1 MGRLNCMR
9 QNGWEIMVV
18 KIRPEQLDEEIR
30 EQLEEYS
37 AKVTKEINQNLKE
50 VADKTVETLKKG
62 GSYKERTGKYTPDW
76 SVTARKTASIVQSE
90 HYSIHNRKHYQMT
103 HLLEK
108 GHVTRNGRRTR
119 AFEHILPAEQ
129 AAEELAVEA
138 VEKAV
143 RSVRG

>member
-1 MGRLNCMR
+1 
-9 QNGWEIMVV
+9 MVAKV
-18 KIRPEQLDEEIR
+18 KPEQLDEAIR
-30 EQLEEYS
+30 GQLETYS
-37 AKVTKEINQNLKE
+37 AEITKNINENLKE
-50 VADKTVETLKKG
+50 VAETTAETLKKG

-76 SVTARKTASIVQSE
+76 SVTARKAVSTTQGE
-90 HYSIHNRKHYQMT
+90 QYSVHNRKHYQLT

-108 GHVTRNGRRTR
+108 GHVTRNGKRTR

-143 RSVRG
+143 RSANGGI

>member
-1 MGRLNCMR
+1 
-9 QNGWEIMVV
+9 MVV
-18 KIRPEQLDEEIR
+18 KIKPEQLDGEIQK
-30 EQLEEYS
+30 QLETYS
-37 AKVTKEINQNLKE
+37 AEVTRELNKNLKE
-50 VADKTVETLKKG
+50 VAEETAEILKKG

-76 SVTARKTASIVQSE
+76 SVTARKAVSVTKSE
-90 HYSIHNRKHYQMT
+90 QYSVHNRKHYQLT

-108 GHVTRNGRRTR
+108 GHVTRNGSRTR

-143 RSVRG
+143 RSANGGI

>member
-1 MGRLNCMR
+1 
-9 QNGWEIMVV
+9 MVV

>member
-1 MGRLNCMR
+1 
-9 QNGWEIMVV
+9 MVV
-18 KIRPEQLDEEIR
+18 KTKTEQLDGEIR
-30 EQLEEYS
+30 KQLETYNAE
-37 AKVTKEINQNLKE
+37 VTKELNKNLKE
-50 VADKTVETLKKG
+50 VAKETVEILKKG

-76 SVTARKTASIVQSE
+76 SVTARKAVSVTKSE
-90 HYSIHNRKHYQMT
+90 QYSVHNRKHYQLT

-108 GHVTRNGRRTR
+108 GHVTRNGNRTR

-143 RSVRG
+143 RSANGGI